1 VKRTTTFH
9 VDFIY
14 VCLSLEHYAKLWEM
28 ERGEEDFVGGRDVGF
43 FFFFISKFLCQGWG
57 RCICSTPNH
66 TTAGWERACE
76 YAAFFS
82 FLKQMIMEKVSIF
95 IFPSRDSSQV
105 KQLSVQLENISQN
118 LLIFFFY
125 ISLKLFFFHSKTIF
139 CCFFSPQAGFP
150 HHLPPAQAHLT
161 GTPDWRVL
169 NNRPFPPS
177 QYFHH
182 HPHFATHNVLAAI
195 DRMERPFL
203 DGSECR

>member
-1 VKRTTTFH
+1 MR
-9 VDFIY
+9 DGG
-14 VCLSLEHYAKLWEM
+14 
-28 ERGEEDFVGGRDVGF
+28 GEDSWAAVMWVF
-43 FFFFISKFLCQGWG
+43 FFFFGELLPNMGSLHFLDLLT
-57 RCICSTPNH
+57 TPPWV
-66 TTAGWERACE
+66 GRACK
-76 YAAFFS
+76 YTLCNFFFS
-82 FLKQMIMEKVSIF
+82 VFETNDNGKSFHLYFSI
-95 IFPSRDSSQV
+95 
-105 KQLSVQLENISQN
+105 LETRTKRGNCLCN
-118 LLIFFFY
+118 
-125 ISLKLFFFHSKTIF
+125 F